1 MSDTQQK
8 TEWLPII
15 KDMCILV
22 CIMGALGYAC
32 NLAMKPFESVQVTDS
47 LVSLIRKGGVADG
60 KDATFLKEFAE
71 GCKEHADFV
80 NTPDST
86 GRTPL
91 MWAVYANFNNPQLAL
106 VKDADRAYYVR
117 ELLAAPGVNIHAKD
131 QDGFTALHWAAW
143 SGMPCS
149 TALLIK
155 AGMDINEKEANGYT
169 PLMLAAM
176 RGDDVVVKMLLQLGA
191 DTAATNNDG
200 KTAAQ
205 LADEKGAAYD
215 KRKPAAFQLIY
226 AENRSK
232 SYHATQQ
239 LLAGG
244 APAAASIDQVL
255 DEASNLVNAA
265 KAEAEREAEEKERQK
280 KGR

>member
-1 MSDTQQK
+1 MSDTQHK

-47 LVSLIRKGGVADG
+47 LVSLIRKGGVQDG
-60 KDATFLKEFAE
+60 KDDIFLKEFAE
-71 GCKEHADFV
+71 GCKVHADFV

-91 MWAVYANFNNPQLAL
+91 MWAVYTNFNNPTLSLA
-106 VKDADRAYYVR
+106 KDADRAYYVQA
-117 ELLAAPGVNIHAKD
+117 LLDAPGVNIHAKD

-143 SGMPCS
+143 SGMPHS
-149 TALLIK
+149 AAMLIK
-155 AGMDINEKEANGYT
+155 AGLDINEKEANGYT

-176 RGDDVVVKMLLQLGA
+176 RGDDTVVKMLLQLGA
-191 DTAATNNDG
+191 DAAATNKDG
-200 KTAAQ
+200 LTAAQ

-215 KRKPAAFQLIY
+215 KRQSQIYTLIY
-226 AENRSK
+226 SDERSK
-232 SYHATQQ
+232 SYHLTQQ
-239 LLAGG
+239 LLKGA
-244 APAAASIDQVL
+244 APASATIDQVL
-255 DEASNLVNAA
+255 AETEAVVNAA
-265 KAEAEREAEEKERQK
+265 KAESAPPAEEE
-280 KGR
+280 

>member
-1 MSDTQQK
+1 MSDTQHK

-47 LVSLIRKGGVADG
+47 LVSLIRKGGVQDG
-60 KDATFLKEFAE
+60 KDDIFLKEFAE
-71 GCKEHADFV
+71 GCKKHKDFV

-91 MWAVYANFNNPQLAL
+91 MWAVYTNFNNPELSLA
-106 VKDADRAYYVR
+106 KDADRAYYVQ
-117 ELLAAPGVNIHAKD
+117 ELLNAPGVNVHAKD

-143 SGMPCS
+143 SGMPHS
-149 TALLIK
+149 AAMLIK
-155 AGMDINEKEANGYT
+155 AGLDINEKEGNGYT

-176 RGDDVVVKMLLQLGA
+176 RGDDTVVKMLLQLGA
-191 DTAATNNDG
+191 DTTATNKDG

-205 LADEKGAAYD
+205 LADEKGQAYD
-215 KRKPAAFQLIY
+215 KRQSQAYTLIY
-226 AENRSK
+226 SDKRSA
-232 SYHATQQ
+232 SYYTTQQ
-239 LLAGG
+239 MLKGA
-244 APAAASIDQVL
+244 APAPATIDQVL
-255 DEASNLVNAA
+255 AETEALVNAA
-265 KAEAEREAEEKERQK
+265 KADAAPPAEEE
-280 KGR
+280 

>member
-1 MSDTQQK
+1 MSDTQEHK

-47 LVSLIRKGGVADG
+47 LVSLIRKGGVQNG
-60 KDATFLKEFAE
+60 KDDIFLKEFTE
-71 GCKEHADFV
+71 GTKAHADFV

-91 MWAVYANFNNPQLAL
+91 MWAVYTNFNNPQLSMA
-106 VKDADRAYYVR
+106 KDADRAYYVQ
-117 ELLAAPGVNIHAKD
+117 ELLNAPGVNIHAKD

-143 SGMPCS
+143 SGMPHS
-149 TALLIK
+149 VAMLVK
-155 AGMDINEKEANGYT
+155 AGLDINEKEANGYT

-176 RGDDVVVKMLLQLGA
+176 RGDDAVVKVLLQLGA
-191 DTAATNNDG
+191 DTAAVNAES

-205 LADEKGAAYD
+205 LVEEKGAAYD
-215 KRKPAAFQLIY
+215 KRQSKVYSLIY
-226 AENRSK
+226 SEERSK
-232 SYHATQQ
+232 AYHATQS
-239 LLAGG
+239 LLKAGV
-244 APAAASIDQVL
+244 PAASIDQVL
-255 DEASNLVNAA
+255 ADTDALVKAA
-265 KAEAEREAEEKERQK
+265 KAKAAPPAEEE
-280 KGR
+280 

>member
-47 LVSLIRKGGVADG
+47 LVSLIRKGGVQDG
-60 KDATFLKEFAE
+60 KDDIFLKEFAE
-71 GCKEHADFV
+71 GTKAHADFV

-91 MWAVYANFNNPQLAL
+91 MWAVYTNFNNPQLSL
-106 VKDADRAYYVR
+106 SKDADRAYYVQ
-117 ELLAAPGVNIHAKD
+117 ELLNAPGVNIHAKD
-131 QDGFTALHWAAW
+131 QDDFTALHWAAW
-143 SGMPCS
+143 SGMPHS
-149 TALLIK
+149 VAMLVK
-155 AGMDINEKEANGYT
+155 AGLDINEKEANGYT

-176 RGDDVVVKMLLQLGA
+176 RGDDAVVKVLLQLGA
-191 DTAATNNDG
+191 DTAAVNAES

-215 KRKPAAFQLIY
+215 KRQSQVYSLIY
-226 AENRSK
+226 SEERSK
-232 SYHATQQ
+232 AYHATQS
-239 LLAGG
+239 LLKAGV
-244 APAAASIDQVL
+244 PAASVDQVL
-255 DEASNLVNAA
+255 ADTDALVKAA
-265 KAEAEREAEEKERQK
+265 KAKAAPPAEEE
-280 KGR
+280 

>member
-1 MSDTQQK
+1 MPDTQHK

-47 LVSLIRKGGVADG
+47 LVSLIRKGGVQDG
-60 KDATFLKEFAE
+60 KDDIFLKEFAE
-71 GCKEHADFV
+71 GCKAHADFV

-91 MWAVYANFNNPQLAL
+91 MWAVYTNFNNPELSLA
-106 VKDADRAYYVR
+106 KDADRAYYVQ
-117 ELLAAPGVNIHAKD
+117 ELLNAPGVNIHAKD

-143 SGMPCS
+143 SGMPHS
-149 TALLIK
+149 AAMLIK
-155 AGMDINEKEANGYT
+155 AGLDINEKEGNGYT

-176 RGDDVVVKMLLQLGA
+176 RGDDTVVKMLLQLGA
-191 DTAATNNDG
+191 DATATNNDG

-205 LADEKGAAYD
+205 LADEKGQAYD
-215 KRKPAAFQLIY
+215 RRQSQAYTLIY
-226 AENRSK
+226 SDKRST
-232 SYHATQQ
+232 SYHTTQQ
-239 LLAGG
+239 LLKGA
-244 APAAASIDQVL
+244 APAPATIDQVL
-255 DEASNLVNAA
+255 AETEALVNAA
-265 KAEAEREAEEKERQK
+265 KADAAPPAEEE
-280 KGR
+280 

>member
-1 MSDTQQK
+1 MSETQHK

-47 LVSLIRKGGVADG
+47 LVSLIRKGGVQDG
-60 KDATFLKEFAE
+60 NDDIFLKEFAE
-71 GCKEHADFV
+71 GCKDHRDFV

-91 MWAVYANFNNPQLAL
+91 MWAVYTNFNNPQLSLA
-106 VKDADRAYYVR
+106 KDADRAYYVN
-117 ELLAAPGVNIHAKD
+117 ELLNAPGVNIHAKD

-143 SGMPCS
+143 SGMPHS
-149 TALLIK
+149 AAMLIK
-155 AGMDINEKEANGYT
+155 AGLDINEKEANGYT

-176 RGDDVVVKMLLQLGA
+176 RGDDAVVKMLLQLGA
-191 DTAATNNDG
+191 DTTATNIDG
-200 KTAAQ
+200 LTAAQ

-215 KRKPAAFQLIY
+215 KRQSQVYSLIY
-226 AENRSK
+226 SEERSK

-239 LLAGG
+239 LLKGA
-244 APAAASIDQVL
+244 APAAATIDQVL
-255 DEASNLVNAA
+255 AETEALVNAA
-265 KAEAEREAEEKERQK
+265 KANAAPPAEEE
-280 KGR
+280 

>member
-1 MSDTQQK
+1 MSDTQHK

-47 LVSLIRKGGVADG
+47 LVSLIRKGGVQDG
-60 KDATFLKEFAE
+60 KDDIFLKEFAE
-71 GCKEHADFV
+71 GTKAHADFV

-91 MWAVYANFNNPQLAL
+91 MWAVYTNFNNPQLSL
-106 VKDADRAYYVR
+106 SKDADRAYYVQA
-117 ELLAAPGVNIHAKD
+117 LLNAPGVNIHAKD

-143 SGMPCS
+143 SGMPHS
-149 TALLIK
+149 VALLAK
-155 AGMDINEKEANGYT
+155 AGLDINEKEANGYT

-176 RGDDVVVKMLLQLGA
+176 RGDDAVVKVLLQLGA
-191 DTAATNNDG
+191 DTAAVNAES

-205 LADEKGAAYD
+205 LAEEKGAAYD
-215 KRKPAAFQLIY
+215 KRQSKVYSLIY
-226 AENRSK
+226 SEERSK
-232 SYHATQQ
+232 AYHATQS
-239 LLAGG
+239 LLMSGV
-244 APAAASIDQVL
+244 PSASIDQVL
-255 DEASNLVNAA
+255 ADTDALVKAA
-265 KAEAEREAEEKERQK
+265 KAKAAPPAEEE
-280 KGR
+280 

>member
-1 MSDTQQK
+1 MSDTQEHK

-47 LVSLIRKGGVADG
+47 LVSLIRKGGVQNG
-60 KDATFLKEFAE
+60 KDDIFLKEFTE
-71 GCKEHADFV
+71 GTKAHADFV

-91 MWAVYANFNNPQLAL
+91 MWAVYTNFNNPQLSLA
-106 VKDADRAYYVR
+106 KDADRAYYVQ
-117 ELLAAPGVNIHAKD
+117 ELLNAPGVNIHAKD

-143 SGMPCS
+143 SGMPHS
-149 TALLIK
+149 VAMLVK
-155 AGMDINEKEANGYT
+155 AGLDINEKEANGYT

-176 RGDDVVVKMLLQLGA
+176 RGDDAVVKVLLQLGA
-191 DTAATNNDG
+191 DTAAVNAES

-205 LADEKGAAYD
+205 LAEEKGAAYD
-215 KRKPAAFQLIY
+215 KRQSKVYSLIY
-226 AENRSK
+226 SEERSK
-232 SYHATQQ
+232 AYHATQS
-239 LLAGG
+239 LSKAGV
-244 APAAASIDQVL
+244 PAASIDQVL
-255 DEASNLVNAA
+255 ADTDALVKAA
-265 KAEAEREAEEKERQK
+265 KAKAAPPAEEE
-280 KGR
+280 

>member
-1 MSDTQQK
+1 MSEQTEHK

-47 LVSLIRKGGVADG
+47 LVSLIRKGGVQNG
-60 KDATFLKEFAE
+60 KDDIFLKEFAE
-71 GCKEHADFV
+71 GCKAHRDFV

-91 MWAVYANFNNPQLAL
+91 MWAVYTNFNNPQLSL
-106 VKDADRAYYVR
+106 SKDADRAYYVQ
-117 ELLAAPGVNIHAKD
+117 ELLNAPGVNIHAKD

-143 SGMPCS
+143 SGMPHS
-149 TALLIK
+149 AAMLIK
-155 AGMDINEKEANGYT
+155 AGLDINGKEANGYT

-176 RGDDVVVKMLLQLGA
+176 RGDDAVVKMLLQLGA
-191 DTAATNNDG
+191 DAAAVNADG

-215 KRKPAAFQLIY
+215 KRQSQVYTLIY
-226 AENRSK
+226 SDERSK

-239 LLAGG
+239 LLKAGV
-244 APAAASIDQVL
+244 PAASIDQVL
-255 DEASNLVNAA
+255 AETDALVKAA
-265 KAEAEREAEEKERQK
+265 RDKAAPPAGEE
-280 KGR
+280 

>member
-47 LVSLIRKGGVADG
+47 LVSLIRKGGVQDG
-60 KDATFLKEFAE
+60 KDDIFLKEFAE
-71 GCKEHADFV
+71 GTKAHADFV

-91 MWAVYANFNNPQLAL
+91 MWAVYTNFNNPQLSL
-106 VKDADRAYYVR
+106 SKDADRAYYVQ
-117 ELLAAPGVNIHAKD
+117 ELLNAPGVNIHAKD

-143 SGMPCS
+143 SGMPHS
-149 TALLIK
+149 VAMLVK
-155 AGMDINEKEANGYT
+155 AGLDINEKEANGYT

-176 RGDDVVVKMLLQLGA
+176 RGDDAVVKVLLQLGA
-191 DTAATNNDG
+191 DTAAVNAES

-215 KRKPAAFQLIY
+215 KRQSKVYSLIY
-226 AENRSK
+226 SEERSK
-232 SYHATQQ
+232 AYHATQS
-239 LLAGG
+239 LLKAGV
-244 APAAASIDQVL
+244 PAASIDQVL
-255 DEASNLVNAA
+255 ADADALVKAA
-265 KAEAEREAEEKERQK
+265 KAKAAPPAEEE
-280 KGR
+280 

>member
-1 MSDTQQK
+1 MSEQTEHK

-47 LVSLIRKGGVADG
+47 LVSLIRKGGVQDG
-60 KDATFLKEFAE
+60 KDDIFLKEFAE
-71 GCKEHADFV
+71 GCEKHKDFV

-91 MWAVYANFNNPQLAL
+91 MWAVYTNFNNPQLSLA
-106 VKDADRAYYVR
+106 KDADRAYYVQ
-117 ELLAAPGVNIHAKD
+117 ELLNAPGVNIHAKD

-143 SGMPCS
+143 SGMPHS
-149 TALLIK
+149 VAMLVN
-155 AGMDINEKEANGYT
+155 AGLDINEKEANGYT

-176 RGDDVVVKMLLQLGA
+176 RGDDVVVKALLQLGA
-191 DTAATNNDG
+191 DTAAVNADS

-205 LADEKGAAYD
+205 LADEKGAAYN
-215 KRKPAAFQLIY
+215 KRQSRVYTLIY
-226 AENRSK
+226 SDERSK
-232 SYHATQQ
+232 AYHSTQQ
-239 LLAGG
+239 MLKTGV
-244 APAAASIDQVL
+244 AAASIDQVL
-255 DEASNLVNAA
+255 AETEALVKAA
-265 KAEAEREAEEKERQK
+265 KDKAAPPAEEE
-280 KGR
+280 

>member
-1 MSDTQQK
+1 MSDTQHK

-47 LVSLIRKGGVADG
+47 LVSLIRKGGVQDG
-60 KDATFLKEFAE
+60 KDDIFLKEFAE
-71 GCKEHADFV
+71 GTKAHADFV

-91 MWAVYANFNNPQLAL
+91 MWAVYTNFNNPQLSL
-106 VKDADRAYYVR
+106 SKDADRAYYVQA
-117 ELLAAPGVNIHAKD
+117 LLNAPGVNIHAKD

-143 SGMPCS
+143 SGMPHS
-149 TALLIK
+149 VALLAK
-155 AGMDINEKEANGYT
+155 AGLDINEKEANGYT

-176 RGDDVVVKMLLQLGA
+176 RGDDAVVKVLLQLGA
-191 DTAATNNDG
+191 DTAAVNAES

-205 LADEKGAAYD
+205 LAEEKGAAYD
-215 KRKPAAFQLIY
+215 KRQSKVYSLIY
-226 AENRSK
+226 SEERSK
-232 SYHATQQ
+232 AYHATQS
-239 LLAGG
+239 LLKAGV
-244 APAAASIDQVL
+244 PAASIDQVL
-255 DEASNLVNAA
+255 ADTEALVKAA
-265 KAEAEREAEEKERQK
+265 KAKAAPPAEEE
-280 KGR
+280 

>member
-47 LVSLIRKGGVADG
+47 LVSLIRKGGVQDG
-60 KDATFLKEFAE
+60 KDDIFLKEFAE
-71 GCKEHADFV
+71 GTKAHADFV

-91 MWAVYANFNNPQLAL
+91 MWAVYTNFNNPQLSL
-106 VKDADRAYYVR
+106 SKDADRAYYVQ
-117 ELLAAPGVNIHAKD
+117 ELLNAPGVNIHAKD

-143 SGMPCS
+143 SGMPHS
-149 TALLIK
+149 VAMLVK
-155 AGMDINEKEANGYT
+155 AGLDINEKEANGYT

-176 RGDDVVVKMLLQLGA
+176 RGDDAVVKVLLQLGA
-191 DTAATNNDG
+191 DTAAVNAES

-205 LADEKGAAYD
+205 LAEEKGAAYD
-215 KRKPAAFQLIY
+215 KRQSKVYSLIY
-226 AENRSK
+226 SEERSK
-232 SYHATQQ
+232 AYHATQS
-239 LLAGG
+239 LLKAGV
-244 APAAASIDQVL
+244 PAASIDQVL
-255 DEASNLVNAA
+255 ADTDALVKAA
-265 KAEAEREAEEKERQK
+265 KAKAAPPAEEE
-280 KGR
+280 

>member
-1 MSDTQQK
+1 MSDTQHK

-47 LVSLIRKGGVADG
+47 LVSLIRKGGVQNG
-60 KDATFLKEFAE
+60 KDDIFLKEFAE
-71 GCKEHADFV
+71 GCKAHADFV

-91 MWAVYANFNNPQLAL
+91 MWAVYTNFNNPRLSL
-106 VKDADRAYYVR
+106 EKDADRAYYVQA
-117 ELLAAPGVNIHAKD
+117 LLDAPGVNIHAKD

-143 SGMPCS
+143 SGMPHS
-149 TALLIK
+149 AAKLIK
-155 AGMDINEKEANGYT
+155 AGLDINEKEANGYT

-176 RGDDVVVKMLLQLGA
+176 RGDDTVVKMLLQLGA
-191 DTAATNNDG
+191 NTAATNKDG
-200 KTAAQ
+200 LTAAQ

-215 KRKPAAFQLIY
+215 KRQSQIYTLIY
-226 AENRSK
+226 SDERSK
-232 SYHATQQ
+232 SYHLTQQ
-239 LLAGG
+239 LLKGG
-244 APAAASIDQVL
+244 APAPATIDQVL
-255 DEASNLVNAA
+255 AETEALVNAA
-265 KAEAEREAEEKERQK
+265 KAVIETPAEEE
-280 KGR
+280 

>member
-1 MSDTQQK
+1 MSEQTEHK

-47 LVSLIRKGGVADG
+47 LVSLIRKGGVQDG
-60 KDATFLKEFAE
+60 KDDIFLKEFAE
-71 GCKEHADFV
+71 GCEKHKDFV

-91 MWAVYANFNNPQLAL
+91 MWAVYTNFNNPQLSLA
-106 VKDADRAYYVR
+106 KDADRAYYVQ
-117 ELLAAPGVNIHAKD
+117 ELLNAPGVNIHAKD

-143 SGMPCS
+143 SGMPHS
-149 TALLIK
+149 VAMLVN
-155 AGMDINEKEANGYT
+155 AGLDINEKEANGYT

-176 RGDDVVVKMLLQLGA
+176 RGDDVVVKALLQLGA
-191 DTAATNNDG
+191 DTAAVNADS

-215 KRKPAAFQLIY
+215 KRQSKVYSLIY
-226 AENRSK
+226 SDERSK
-232 SYHATQQ
+232 AYHSTQQ
-239 LLAGG
+239 MLKTGV
-244 APAAASIDQVL
+244 AAASIDQVL
-255 DEASNLVNAA
+255 AETEALVKAA
-265 KAEAEREAEEKERQK
+265 KDKAAPPAEEE
-280 KGR
+280 

>member
-1 MSDTQQK
+1 MSDTQHK

-47 LVSLIRKGGVADG
+47 LVSLIRKGGVQDG
-60 KDATFLKEFAE
+60 KDDIFLKEFAE
-71 GCKEHADFV
+71 GCKKHKDFV

-91 MWAVYANFNNPQLAL
+91 MWAVYTNFNNPELSLA
-106 VKDADRAYYVR
+106 KDADRAYYVQ
-117 ELLAAPGVNIHAKD
+117 ELLNAPGVNIHAKD

-143 SGMPCS
+143 SGMPHS
-149 TALLIK
+149 AAMLIK
-155 AGMDINEKEANGYT
+155 AGLDINEKEGNGYT

-176 RGDDVVVKMLLQLGA
+176 RGDDTVVKMLLQLGA
-191 DTAATNNDG
+191 DATATNKDG

-205 LADEKGAAYD
+205 LADEKGQAYD
-215 KRKPAAFQLIY
+215 KRQSQAYTLIY
-226 AENRSK
+226 SDRRSA
-232 SYHATQQ
+232 SYHTTQQ
-239 LLAGG
+239 MLKGA
-244 APAAASIDQVL
+244 APAPATIDQVL
-255 DEASNLVNAA
+255 SEAEALVNAA
-265 KAEAEREAEEKERQK
+265 KADAAPPAEDE
-280 KGR
+280 

>member
-1 MSDTQQK
+1 MSDTKQK

-47 LVSLIRKGGVADG
+47 LVSLISKGGVQDD
-60 KDATFLKEFAE
+60 KDPIFLKEFEE
-71 GCKEHADFV
+71 GCKAHADFV

-91 MWAVYANFNNPQLAL
+91 MWAVYTNFNNPQLSLA
-106 VKDADRAYYVR
+106 KDADRAYYVR
-117 ELLAAPGVNIHAKD
+117 ALLDAPGINIHAKD

-143 SGMPCS
+143 SGMPHS
-149 TALLIK
+149 VALLVK
-155 AGMDINEKEANGYT
+155 AGLDINEKEANGYT

-176 RGDDVVVKMLLQLGA
+176 RGDETVVKVLLQLGA
-191 DTAATNNDG
+191 DTAAVNNAG

-215 KRKPAAFQLIY
+215 KRQSQVYSLIY
-226 AENRSK
+226 SVERSK
-232 SYHATQQ
+232 AYQATRQ
-239 LLAGG
+239 LLSGS
-244 APAAASIDQVL
+244 APASAGIEQVL
-255 DEASNLVNAA
+255 ADTLALVNAI
-265 KAEAEREAEEKERQK
+265 KAQAAPPVEEE
-280 KGR
+280 

>member
-1 MSDTQQK
+1 MSEQTEHK

-47 LVSLIRKGGVADG
+47 LVSLIRKGGVQDG
-60 KDATFLKEFAE
+60 KDDIFLKEFAE
-71 GCKEHADFV
+71 GCEKHKDFV

-91 MWAVYANFNNPQLAL
+91 MWAVYTNFNNPQLSLA
-106 VKDADRAYYVR
+106 KDADRAYYVQ
-117 ELLAAPGVNIHAKD
+117 ELLNAPGVNIHAKD

-143 SGMPCS
+143 SGMPHS
-149 TALLIK
+149 VAMLVN
-155 AGMDINEKEANGYT
+155 AGLDINEKEANGYT

-176 RGDDVVVKMLLQLGA
+176 RGDDVVVKALLQLGA
-191 DTAATNNDG
+191 DTAAVNADS

-215 KRKPAAFQLIY
+215 KRQSRVYTLIY
-226 AENRSK
+226 SDERSK
-232 SYHATQQ
+232 AYLSTQQ
-239 LLAGG
+239 MLKTGV
-244 APAAASIDQVL
+244 AAASIDQVL
-255 DEASNLVNAA
+255 AETEALVKAA
-265 KAEAEREAEEKERQK
+265 KDKAAPPAEEE
-280 KGR
+280 

>member
-47 LVSLIRKGGVADG
+47 LVSLIRKGGVQDG
-60 KDATFLKEFAE
+60 KDDIFLKEFAE
-71 GCKEHADFV
+71 GTKAHADFV

-91 MWAVYANFNNPQLAL
+91 MWAVYTNFNNPQLSL
-106 VKDADRAYYVR
+106 SKDADRAYYVQ
-117 ELLAAPGVNIHAKD
+117 ELLNAPGVNIHAKD

-143 SGMPCS
+143 SGMPHS
-149 TALLIK
+149 VAMLVK
-155 AGMDINEKEANGYT
+155 AGLDINEKEANGYT

-176 RGDDVVVKMLLQLGA
+176 RGDDAVVKVLLQLGA
-191 DTAATNNDG
+191 DTAAVNAES
-200 KTAAQ
+200 KTAGQ
-205 LADEKGAAYD
+205 LAEEKGAAYD
-215 KRKPAAFQLIY
+215 KRQSQVYSLIY
-226 AENRSK
+226 SEERSK
-232 SYHATQQ
+232 AYHATQS
-239 LLAGG
+239 LLKAGV
-244 APAAASIDQVL
+244 PAASIDQVL
-255 DEASNLVNAA
+255 ADTDALVKAA
-265 KAEAEREAEEKERQK
+265 KAKAAPPAEEE
-280 KGR
+280 

>member
-1 MSDTQQK
+1 MSDTQEHK

-47 LVSLIRKGGVADG
+47 LVSLIRKGGVQNG
-60 KDATFLKEFAE
+60 KDDIFLKEFAE
-71 GCKEHADFV
+71 GTRTHADFV

-91 MWAVYANFNNPQLAL
+91 MWAVYTNFNNPQLSMA
-106 VKDADRAYYVR
+106 KDADRAYYVQ
-117 ELLAAPGVNIHAKD
+117 ELLNAPGVNIHAKD

-143 SGMPCS
+143 SGMPHS
-149 TALLIK
+149 VAMLVK
-155 AGMDINEKEANGYT
+155 AGLDINEKEANGYT

-176 RGDDVVVKMLLQLGA
+176 RGDDAVVKVLLQLGA
-191 DTAATNNDG
+191 DTAAVNAES

-205 LADEKGAAYD
+205 LAEEKGAAYD
-215 KRKPAAFQLIY
+215 KRQSKVYSLIY
-226 AENRSK
+226 SEERSK
-232 SYHATQQ
+232 AYHATQS
-239 LLAGG
+239 LLKAGV
-244 APAAASIDQVL
+244 PAASIDQVL
-255 DEASNLVNAA
+255 ADTDALVKAA
-265 KAEAEREAEEKERQK
+265 KAKAAPPAEEE
-280 KGR
+280 

>member
-1 MSDTQQK
+1 MSDTQHK

-47 LVSLIRKGGVADG
+47 LVSLIRKGGVQNG
-60 KDATFLKEFAE
+60 KDDIFLKEFAQ
-71 GCKEHADFV
+71 GCKAHADFV

-91 MWAVYANFNNPQLAL
+91 MWAVYTNFNNPQLSMA
-106 VKDADRAYYVR
+106 KDADRAYYVQ
-117 ELLAAPGVNIHAKD
+117 ELLNAPGVNIHAKD

-143 SGMPCS
+143 SGMPHS
-149 TALLIK
+149 AAMLIK
-155 AGMDINEKEANGYT
+155 AGLDINEKEANGYT

-176 RGDDVVVKMLLQLGA
+176 RGDDAVVKVLLQLGA
-191 DTAATNNDG
+191 DTAAVNAES

-205 LADEKGAAYD
+205 LAEEKGAAYD
-215 KRKPAAFQLIY
+215 KRQSKVYSLIY
-226 AENRSK
+226 SEERSK
-232 SYHATQQ
+232 AYHATQS
-239 LLAGG
+239 LLKAGV
-244 APAAASIDQVL
+244 PAASIDQVL
-255 DEASNLVNAA
+255 ADADAMVKAA
-265 KAEAEREAEEKERQK
+265 KAKAAPPAEEE
-280 KGR
+280 

>member
-1 MSDTQQK
+1 MSDTQHK

-47 LVSLIRKGGVADG
+47 LVSLIRKGGVQDG
-60 KDATFLKEFAE
+60 KDDIFLKEFAE
-71 GCKEHADFV
+71 GSKTHADFV

-91 MWAVYANFNNPQLAL
+91 MWAVYTNFNNPQLSLA
-106 VKDADRAYYVR
+106 KDAVRAYYVQ
-117 ELLAAPGVNIHAKD
+117 ELLKAPGVNIHAKD

-143 SGMPCS
+143 SGMPHS
-149 TALLIK
+149 AAMLIK
-155 AGMDINEKEANGYT
+155 AGLNINEKENNGYT

-176 RGDDVVVKMLLQLGA
+176 RGDDAVVKVLLQLGA
-191 DTAATNNDG
+191 DASATNKDG

-226 AENRSK
+226 AQERSEA
-232 SYHATQQ
+232 YHATQQ
-239 LLAGG
+239 MLKGA

-255 DEASNLVNAA
+255 AETEALVNAA
-265 KAEAEREAEEKERQK
+265 KAKEDKEKDKE
-280 KGR
+280 

>member
-1 MSDTQQK
+1 MSDTQHK

-47 LVSLIRKGGVADG
+47 LVSLIRKGGVQDG
-60 KDATFLKEFAE
+60 KDDIFLKEFAE
-71 GCKEHADFV
+71 GCKTHADFV

-91 MWAVYANFNNPQLAL
+91 MWAVYTNFNNPQLSLA
-106 VKDADRAYYVR
+106 KDADRAYYVN
-117 ELLAAPGVNIHAKD
+117 ELLNAPGVNIHAKD

-143 SGMPCS
+143 SGMPHS
-149 TALLIK
+149 AAMLIK
-155 AGMDINEKEANGYT
+155 AGLDINEKEANGYT

-176 RGDDVVVKMLLQLGA
+176 RGDDAVVKMLLQLGA
-191 DTAATNNDG
+191 DTAAVNNDG
-200 KTAAQ
+200 LTAAQ

-215 KRKPAAFQLIY
+215 KRQSQVYSLIY
-226 AENRSK
+226 SKERSEA
-232 SYHATQQ
+232 YHATQQ
-239 LLAGG
+239 LLKGA

-255 DEASNLVNAA
+255 AETQALVQAA
-265 KAEAEREAEEKERQK
+265 KSDTAPPAEAE
-280 KGR
+280 

>member
-47 LVSLIRKGGVADG
+47 LVSLIRKGGVQDG
-60 KDATFLKEFAE
+60 KDDIFLKEFAE
-71 GCKEHADFV
+71 GTKAHADFV

-91 MWAVYANFNNPQLAL
+91 MWAVYTNFNNPQLSL
-106 VKDADRAYYVR
+106 SKDADRAYYVQ
-117 ELLAAPGVNIHAKD
+117 ELLNAPGVNIHAKD
-131 QDGFTALHWAAW
+131 QDGFTALHWVAW
-143 SGMPCS
+143 SGMPHS
-149 TALLIK
+149 VAMLVK
-155 AGMDINEKEANGYT
+155 AGLDINEKEANGYT

-176 RGDDVVVKMLLQLGA
+176 RGNDAVVKVLLQLGA
-191 DTAATNNDG
+191 DTAAVNAES

-205 LADEKGAAYD
+205 LAEEKDAAYD
-215 KRKPAAFQLIY
+215 KRQSQVYSLIY
-226 AENRSK
+226 SEERSK
-232 SYHATQQ
+232 AYHATQS
-239 LLAGG
+239 LLKAGV
-244 APAAASIDQVL
+244 PAASIDQVL
-255 DEASNLVNAA
+255 ADTDALVKAA
-265 KAEAEREAEEKERQK
+265 KAKAAPPAEEE
-280 KGR
+280 